1 MLTPNERLF
10 GNSFPELQNPA
21 SDYFEHEL
29 QWTSWIDQINIYLNF
44 SDISMQDY
52 LFLQFL
58 YIVICLPFYF
68 NEEPENFIHQHSAEM
83 SSVVFTL

>member
-1 MLTPNERLF
+1 
-10 GNSFPELQNPA
+10 
-21 SDYFEHEL
+21 
-29 QWTSWIDQINIYLNF
+29 
-44 SDISMQDY
+44 MQDY